1 MTVRGGR
8 GGTARLASIVFA
20 WLAITT
26 FSGVLVETWLV
37 YPNIFGDVPASLARS
52 SEFFSEVGP
61 GDVFP
66 VLGAATLATGVVTAG
81 LVWPWRA
88 ARLRV
93 LAAVGVNLVGEFG
106 FSAWFFWP
114 RNQVLFTE
122 GAAVHPAGELA
133 RVAWEFETGH
143 WLRLA
148 MCAVT
153 AVLAFAALLRMVE
166 RAGAPAPVREPV

>member
-1 MTVRGGR
+1 MRTRP
-8 GGTARLASIVFA
+8 ARAVSIVFA
-20 WLAITT
+20 WVAITT
-26 FSGVLVETWLV
+26 FSGVLIETLLI
-37 YPNIFGDVPASLARS
+37 YPNIFADVPASLARS
-52 SEFFSEVGP
+52 TAFFAEVGP

-66 VLGAATLATGVVTAG
+66 VLGLATLVTGVATIAVT
-81 LVWPWRA
+81 W
-88 ARLRV
+88 RLRPV
-93 LAAVGVNLVGEFG
+93 RLRASAAVAVALVGEFG

-114 RNQVLFTE
+114 RNTVMFVE
-122 GAAVHPAGELA
+122 GPAVHSAGELV

>member
-1 MTVRGGR
+1 MRGGR
-8 GGTARLASIVFA
+8 PGVARLAAIVFA

-26 FSGVLVETWLV
+26 FSGVLVETWLI
-37 YPNIFGDVPASLARS
+37 YPNIFGDVPTSLALS

-66 VLGAATLATGVVTAG
+66 VLGATTLVTGVVTAVV
-81 LVWPWRA
+81 VWPWRA

-114 RNQVLFTE
+114 RNQVMFTE
-122 GAAVHPAGELA
+122 GAAAHPAGELV

-148 MCAVT
+148 MCAMT
-153 AVLAFAALLRMVE
+153 AVLAFAALLRMIE
-166 RAGAPAPVREPV
+166 RNDAPSPVRERV